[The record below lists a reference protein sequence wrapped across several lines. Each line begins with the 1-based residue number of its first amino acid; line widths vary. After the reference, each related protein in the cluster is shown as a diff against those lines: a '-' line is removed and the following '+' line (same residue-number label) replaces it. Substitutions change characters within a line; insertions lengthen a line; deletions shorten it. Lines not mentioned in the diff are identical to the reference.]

1 MLSNPLPD
9 DALRLPVSKDHMG
22 NFLECMR
29 SRKDPICDVETG
41 HRSATV
47 CHLGAIALRTGK
59 KLAWDGESERFT
71 GQDAEIGNTYL
82 AREMRKPYNYD
93 FVS

>member
-1 MLSNPLPD
+1 MLSKPLPD
-9 DALRLPVSKDHMG
+9 DALRLPLSNDHMG
-22 NFLECMR
+22 NFFECMR

-47 CHLGAIALRTGK
+47 CHLGTISLRTGK
-59 KLAWDGESERFT
+59 KLTWAGESERFT
-71 GQDAEIGNTYL
+71 GPDAESGNAHL